1 MPIYHAKDN
10 SFKLIL
16 GNHDL
21 FVQFLRDF
29 VPVDLLKDVQPED
42 IEDMDERF
50 LPLFQDSKDSD
61 TVKKINLKGD
71 TPLFVIALVEHES
84 KVNFR
89 TSFKALLYICMILDY
104 YEKDVNK
111 VHKGRSST
119 KDFRYPPIIPIVFY
133 DGPDPWT
140 AETNFLYRTSM
151 NDVFRKYIPSF
162 EYELVDLDRYAK
174 EDIIRFNDTLSLVML
189 VDRLRTP
196 EDLLELEK
204 ITQEQIEALR
214 LNIPPGLSKLLKDVI
229 TVLIDRVSIP
239 KEQKQAVVEKLTGKE
254 EQTMMFEQFV
264 KAELKDKRR
273 IRREALKEG
282 QEKGRQKG
290 KAEVAFKLKAQGD
303 PIGKIADVTG
313 LTPDEIKK
321 L

>member
-16 GNHDL
+16 GNHHL

-29 VPVDLLKDVQPED
+29 VPVDLLKDIQPED

-89 TSFKALLYICMILDY
+89 TSFKVLLYICMILDS
-104 YEKDVNK
+104 YEKEVNK
-111 VHKGRSST
+111 AHKGRSSAR
-119 KDFRYPPIIPIVFY
+119 DFRYPPIIPIIFY
-133 DGPDPWT
+133 DGADPWT
-140 AETNFLYRTSM
+140 AETNFLRRTAL

-162 EYELVDLDRYAK
+162 EYELVDLNRYAR

-189 VDRLRTP
+189 VDRVRTP
-196 EDLLELEK
+196 EELLELEK

-229 TVLIDRVSIP
+229 TVLIDRVNIP

-254 EQTMMFEQFV
+254 KQAMMFEQFV
-264 KAELKDKRR
+264 KVDLADKRR

-282 QEKGRQKG
+282 KV
-290 KAEVAFKLKAQGD
+290 EVARKLKARGD
-303 PIGKIADVTG
+303 QVSEIADVTG